1 MQIKPVGE
9 RLILKKIKPEEK
21 TSSGIIISNINDKKN
36 NNMAEVIE
44 IGTGDKIENIKNAG
58 INIGSKVFFKEDFE
72 NVETE
77 NNGEQLIIVDADK
90 IIAVIE

>member
-58 INIGSKVFFKEDFE
+58 VNIGSKVFFKEDFE

>member
-1 MQIKPVGE
+1 MQMKPVGE

>member
-58 INIGSKVFFKEDFE
+58 VNIGSKVFFKEDFE

-77 NNGEQLIIVDADK
+77 NNGEQLIIIDADK